1 MKQLKRKTLK
11 YKKKQ
16 FGTEQNWKRIR
27 KENNRK
33 ETAQRLNK
41 ELNMD
46 WEGLR

>member
-1 MKQLKRKTLK
+1 MKQPKKLTRKQKQVK
-11 YKKKQ
+11 YK
-16 FGTEQNWKRIR
+16 TETNWKRIR

>member
-1 MKQLKRKTLK
+1 MKQPKRKTLK
-11 YKKKQ
+11 GKKKQ
-16 FGTEQNWKRIR
+16 FGTETNWKRIR

-33 ETAQRLNK
+33 ETARKLNE